1 VFFDDDSESGIAML
15 TSDGRIRLAL
25 NETDSEV
32 HLVCDGKIT
41 VESKGDMSFKAQGN
55 VTIEGS
61 AGLALKSS
69 GTVEVKG
76 SLIKLN

>member
-1 VFFDDDSESGIAML
+1 MFFDDASKAGIALL
-15 TSDGRIRLAL
+15 TSDGKVKFAL
-25 NETDSEV
+25 KETGSEV
-32 HLVCDGKIT
+32 HLVCEGKIT
-41 VESKGDMSFKAQGN
+41 IETKGDMSFKAQGT

-76 SLIKLN
+76 SVIKLN